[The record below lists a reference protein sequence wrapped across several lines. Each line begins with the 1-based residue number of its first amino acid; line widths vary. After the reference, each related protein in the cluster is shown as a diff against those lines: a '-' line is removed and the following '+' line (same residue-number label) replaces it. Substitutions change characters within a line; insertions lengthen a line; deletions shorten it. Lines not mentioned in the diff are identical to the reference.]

1 MDVAR
6 RLYGDAGYE
15 EISDYNGNSYAV
27 FWGEK
32 SL

>member
-15 EISDYNGNSYAV
+15 EIPDYNGNSYAV

-32 SL
+32 RL